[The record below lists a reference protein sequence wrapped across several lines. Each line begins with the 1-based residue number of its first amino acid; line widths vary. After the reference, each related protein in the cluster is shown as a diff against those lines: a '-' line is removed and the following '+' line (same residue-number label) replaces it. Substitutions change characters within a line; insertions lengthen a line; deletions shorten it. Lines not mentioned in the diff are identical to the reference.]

1 MRSSKTSSCIV
12 IPYQVYPTSKFAT
25 CSNNIMNKEMVHIGT
40 EVIVN
45 GIWCVVNGINGN
57 RYSGV
62 DEDGGEVEFTIEQVT
77 AICP

>member
-1 MRSSKTSSCIV
+1 
-12 IPYQVYPTSKFAT
+12 
-25 CSNNIMNKEMVHIGT
+25 MNKEMVHIGT